1 MFLEGEDDLAV
12 WNVLAFN
19 LRSISASPVPRPLE
33 VPKAAASQL
42 EDSGGIVE
50 GKPLQREWLLLS
62 RGLKEVGKA
71 VWLQRVSE
79 QVLKNSEFLKKCLV
93 RRWGV
98 STNLLPGL
106 GVLKS

>member
-1 MFLEGEDDLAV
+1 MLALCPGL
-12 WNVLAFN
+12 W
-19 LRSISASPVPRPLE
+19 RSPRLLLP
-33 VPKAAASQL
+33 SWR
-42 EDSGGIVE
+42 IVE

-106 GVLKS
+106 GVLKY